1 MKKRGFDADEIAEQ
15 SDAPPERTEPAP
27 HAGKAIVVLLASWV
41 LPLSIIVSILTSSEQ
56 LQAVRVMHTVIA
68 VVSGAL
74 LLVGMGLSI
83 RAIDQTRKNIRMR
96 RRLAYAAFVL
106 ALVTP
111 VVWGSELT
119 LAWEVFLTRESLAAE
134 TGDAG
139 DGSARPSGPSRPRAG
154 RALPSG
160 SSEAS
165 TLVDDASSSPAE

>member
-1 MKKRGFDADEIAEQ
+1 VKKRGFDADEIAEQ
-15 SDAPPERTEPAP
+15 GDAPPERTEPAP
-27 HAGKAIVVLLASWV
+27 HAGKAVALLLVSWV
-41 LPLSIIVSILTSSEQ
+41 LPLAIVVSVLTSSEQ

-83 RAIDQTRKNIRMR
+83 RAIDQTRKGIRMR

-111 VVWGSELT
+111 VVWGGELT

-139 DGSARPSGPSRPRAG
+139 D
-154 RALPSG
+154 
-160 SSEAS
+160 
-165 TLVDDASSSPAE
+165 ASSAPAE